1 MYRSVEVVAT
11 VVGLAYGAAV
21 PMRFLACLLALACLS
36 STLTFAQV
44 DLVDPDAPK
53 TPPRPR
59 KAVVAQPPPEDVDDP
74 NDGNLVAP
82 PTVKKAPPP
91 KKGAVVVEQPKP
103 EPPPKKEPPRLV
115 VRTISD
121 ADLRAVW
128 TRWAQANASKNA
140 NAELA
145 ARKELLATKALIGST
160 NMEVWAVGLLRA
172 AEVWEEAG
180 DSGAAVEIAVSAAE
194 LAPDLPATWFLLS
207 RLYMKADPSGGKY
220 LGAMQKG
227 VAAEFADARYLRPL
241 IADIIAVLLLALIV
255 TSVVVLVVF
264 ALRRGYYFL
273 YDFHFFFPRAAARWQ
288 TGAIAIL
295 LLSLPIVFRMG
306 VAPTLLALFGALTMY
321 LSVRE
326 RVVAVVLLGLLGF
339 VPVIA
344 GFVVDKTAFAETAAE
359 DLYRIERGSP
369 GIEALVQKY
378 EKLGAEDKVGF
389 AERFVLGHYHLNR
402 GHLEQAV
409 AHLKGALA
417 LRPDDVPAK
426 LALAKAFFLMGDL
439 ENSRSMYEGLKTT
452 APSAAGLV
460 NLSRVYQRRVQV
472 YGESNLTELDKAAA
486 ALSEAR
492 QLDPSIPSVAID
504 GPEPKEILG
513 NTYLSTLPLAQ
524 SDLLA
529 LAKNEVA
536 AERVR
541 SQFSQLLVG
550 DVPSAFAP
558 FFPLLAA
565 LVLLAMGFLSNT
577 LEAARVCNRCG
588 RAVSRRGDPDVSP
601 GSPMCTQCV
610 NVFARKN
617 VVAPSVKV
625 RKQLEVARYES
636 QKERASTI
644 LGVLWSG
651 MGHVFAGMPVR
662 GAVFGFLFVTA
673 ITAAVLR
680 SGVVRAPYEGAP
692 LVLKLLPAIV
702 LFLVVYPMSL
712 LALRR
717 RQS

>member
-1 MYRSVEVVAT
+1 
-11 VVGLAYGAAV
+11 
-21 PMRFLACLLALACLS
+21 MRLPACLLALACIT

-59 KAVVAQPPPEDVDDP
+59 KAVVAQPEAEEADDP

-82 PTVKKAPPP
+82 PTPKKTPPP
-91 KKGAVVVEQPKP
+91 KKGLPVVEQPKP
-103 EPPPKKEPPRLV
+103 EPPPKQEPPKLI
-115 VRTISD
+115 VRTTSD

-128 TRWAQANASKNA
+128 NKWSQANQSKNA

-145 ARKELLATKALIGST
+145 ARKELLATKALIGSE

-172 AEVWEEAG
+172 AEAWEEAG
-180 DSGAAVEIAVSAAE
+180 DSGAAVEIANSAAE
-194 LAPDLPATWFLLS
+194 MAPDLPATWFLLA
-207 RLYMKADPSGGKY
+207 RLYLKADPSGGKY
-220 LGAMQKG
+220 IGAMQKG
-227 VAAEFADARYLRPL
+227 IAAQFADARYLRPL
-241 IADIIAVLLLALIV
+241 IADVVAVLLLALIV
-255 TSVVVLVVF
+255 TSVVVLIVF

-306 VAPTLLALFGALTMY
+306 VAPTLLALFAALTMY
-321 LSVRE
+321 LTVRE
-326 RVVAVVLLGLLGF
+326 RVVAVVLIGLLGF

-344 GFVVDKTAFAETAAE
+344 GVVVDQTAFAETPAE
-359 DLYRIERGSP
+359 DLYRIERGGP
-369 GIEALVQKY
+369 GIEPLVQKY
-378 EKLGAEDKVGF
+378 EKLGAEDKIGF
-389 AERFVLGHYHLNR
+389 AERFVLGRYHLNR

-439 ENSRSMYEGLKTT
+439 ENSRSMYEGLKNS
-452 APSAAGLV
+452 APSAIGLV
-460 NLSRVYQRRVQV
+460 NLARVYQRRVQV
-472 YGESNLTELDKAAA
+472 YGEANLTELDKAAA

-492 QLDPSIPSVAID
+492 QLDPTVPFVAVD
-504 GPEPKEILG
+504 GPEPREILG
-513 NTYLSTLPLAQ
+513 NTYLSTLPLTQ

-536 AERVR
+536 ADRVR

-550 DVPSAFAP
+550 DVPGFIAP
-558 FFPLLAA
+558 LFPLLAA
-565 LVLLAMGFLSNT
+565 LVLLGMGFLSNT
-577 LEAARVCNRCG
+577 IEAARVCNRCG

-662 GAVFGFLFVTA
+662 GAIFGFLFITA

-692 LVLKLLPAIV
+692 VLLKLLPAIL
-702 LFLVVYPMSL
+702 LFLIVYPVSL

>member
-1 MYRSVEVVAT
+1 
-11 VVGLAYGAAV
+11 
-21 PMRFLACLLALACLS
+21 MRLLACLFALACLT
-36 STLTFAQV
+36 STFSFGQV

-53 TPPRPR
+53 PPPRPR
-59 KAVVAQPPPEDVDDP
+59 KAVVAQPREEADEPDDGS
-74 NDGNLVAP
+74 DGTLVAP
-82 PTVKKAPPP
+82 PTPKKAPPP
-91 KKGAVVVEQPKP
+91 KKGPAVVEPPKP
-103 EPPPKKEPPRLV
+103 EPPPKKEPPPLV
-115 VRTISD
+115 VRTVSD

-128 TRWAQANASKNA
+128 SRWAAANASKNPA
-140 NAELA
+140 AELA
-145 ARKELLATKALIGST
+145 ARRELVATKALIGST

-180 DSGAAVEIAVSAAE
+180 DSGAAVEIAVTASE
-194 LAPDLPATWFLLS
+194 LAPDLPATWFLLA
-207 RLYMKADPSGGKY
+207 RLFMKADPGGVGRY
-220 LGAMQKG
+220 VSALQKG
-227 VAAEFADARYLRPL
+227 LAAELTDARYLRPL
-241 IADIIAVLLLALIV
+241 IADLAAVLLLALII
-255 TSVVVLVVF
+255 TSVVVLAVF

-288 TGAIAIL
+288 TGAIAVL

-306 VAPTLLALFGALTMY
+306 LAPTLLALFAALTMY

-326 RVVAVVLLGLLGF
+326 RVVAVVLIGLLGF
-339 VPVIA
+339 VPLIA
-344 GFVVDKTAFAETAAE
+344 GFVVERTAFAETAAE
-359 DLYRIERGSP
+359 DLYRIERGGP
-369 GIEALVQKY
+369 GIEPLVQKY

-402 GHLEQAV
+402 GHLDQSV

-417 LRPDDVPAK
+417 LRPDDLPAK

-439 ENSRSMYEGLKTT
+439 ENSRSMYEGLKGS
-452 APSAAGLV
+452 APSAVGLV
-460 NLSRVYQRRVQV
+460 NLARVYQRRVQV
-472 YGESNLTELDKAAA
+472 YGESNLTELDKANA

-492 QLDPSIPSVAID
+492 QLDPGVPAIAAD
-504 GPEPKEILG
+504 EPAPKEILG
-513 NTYLSTLPLAQ
+513 NTYLKTLPLAQ
-524 SDLLA
+524 ADLLA

-536 AERVR
+536 AQRVR

-550 DVPSAFAP
+550 DVPSAIAP
-558 FFPLLAA
+558 VFPLLAA
-565 LVLLAMGFLSNT
+565 LVLLGMGFLSNSI
-577 LEAARVCNRCG
+577 EAARVCNRCG
-588 RAVSRRGDPDVSP
+588 RPVSRRGDPDVSP

-662 GAVFGFLFVTA
+662 GAMFGFLFVTA
-673 ITAAVLR
+673 IVAAVFR

-692 LVLKLLPAIV
+692 VVLKLIPAIV
-702 LFLVVYPMSL
+702 LFLGVYALSL

-717 RQS
+717 RQG

>member
-1 MYRSVEVVAT
+1 
-11 VVGLAYGAAV
+11 
-21 PMRFLACLLALACLS
+21 MRLLACLLALACLT

-59 KAVVAQPPPEDVDDP
+59 KAVVAPPPEDVDDP
-74 NDGNLVAP
+74 SDGNLVAP
-82 PTVKKAPPP
+82 PTPRKAPPP
-91 KKGAVVVEQPKP
+91 KKGPAVVEPPKP
-103 EPPPKKEPPRLV
+103 EPPPRKEPPPLV

-128 TRWAQANASKNA
+128 SRWAQANASKNA

-172 AEVWEEAG
+172 AGVWEEAG
-180 DSGAAVEIAVSAAE
+180 DSGAAVEIAVSAAD
-194 LAPDLPATWFLLS
+194 LAPDLPATWFLLA

-227 VAAEFADARYLRPL
+227 IAAQFADARYLRPL
-241 IADIIAVLLLALIV
+241 IADVIAVLLLALII

-306 VAPTLLALFGALTMY
+306 VAPTLLALFAALTMY
-321 LSVRE
+321 LTVRE
-326 RVVAVVLLGLLGF
+326 RVVAVVLIGLLGF

-344 GFVVDKTAFAETAAE
+344 GLVVEKTAFAETAAE

-369 GIEALVQKY
+369 GIEPLVQKY

-439 ENSRSMYEGLKTT
+439 ENSRSMYEGLK
-452 APSAAGLV
+452 ASSPSAAGLV
-460 NLSRVYQRRVQV
+460 NLARVYQRRVQV

-550 DVPSAFAP
+550 DVPSALAP

-565 LVLLAMGFLSNT
+565 LVLLGMGFLSNAIET
-577 LEAARVCNRCG
+577 ARVCNRCG
-588 RAVSRRGDPDVSP
+588 RPVSRRGDPDVSP
-601 GSPMCTQCV
+601 GSQMCTQCV

-702 LFLVVYPMSL
+702 LFLVVYPLSL